1 VGAGGGKRASGLAS
15 VSAAHAMS
23 WLVDVSSATMQA
35 KERFLQRLNSSW
47 RSR

>member
-1 VGAGGGKRASGLAS
+1 MGAGGGKRASGLAS

-23 WLVDVSSATMQA
+23 RLVDMSSATMQA
-35 KERFLQRLNSSW
+35 KERFLRRLDSSW